1 MALSFR
7 NLGLR
12 IERFGTLI
20 LPSVRAASSTPQ
32 TAPAGDYLKKVEDVA
47 SKYSQHISEAVNR
60 WEKCDEVYYGK
71 ERDMKNFPTVKYPIT
86 HPKVRLGFLPD
97 SWFQALYP
105 KTGVTGIF
113 FMSNI
118 YFRPLPFPVRINCVS
133 SQQGDLGG
141 RPSFRRTWRVC
152 GYSHVAYQT
161 IRSYYQQTSRRR
173 LREQTRYHKPMNALI
188 GNLDKT
194 VSTADEEIA
203 RSLAVKD
210 LIKAKEENLDL
221 QLEAAYRER
230 LQQVYRAVHRRLD
243 YHVEY
248 ENTKRRFQQQHM
260 IHWVVNNVI
269 QGITPSQE
277 KETLTHCIGELRRL
291 AKMSQAAPSV

>member
-7 NLGLR
+7 NLAFKGLR

-105 KTGVTGIF
+105 KTGVTGPYLFLFGSTAFLLSKEIWVVDPHF
-113 FMSNI
+113 VELGVFVVIVTWLIKRFGPIISK
-118 YFRPLPFPVRINCVS
+118 RLDA
-133 SQQGDLGG
+133 DLEE
-141 RPSFRRTWRVC
+141 
-152 GYSHVAYQT
+152 
-161 IRSYYQQTSRRR
+161 
-173 LREQTRYHKPMNALI
+173 LEQTRYHKPMNALI